1 MATPYSVL
9 MPLAPWESPE
19 VVAEALRSLLRQS
32 WQPTQLVVSCDGSPP
47 GPLRRV
53 LKAADLPME
62 ILEGSGQEGVG
73 PVLARGLS
81 RCVHELVVRADADD
95 ICLPNRCERQLEVMQ
110 ASPHV
115 AALSAAVAE
124 FVDPGG
130 TVTGVRRV
138 PTTSEGIF
146 ALSRWRNPLNHPAV
160 VLRRSYVLAAG
171 NYRACPGFEDYDLW
185 LRLLLHWGPDAL
197 ANLDDILVKVRVGAY
212 HLARRHGWRYG
223 RQEASF
229 LINCSQEELLPAHQV
244 MILLMIRLPWR
255 FMPVQLMQSAMKM
268 FRITKDC
275 SGYV

>member
-110 ASPHV
+110 ASPH
-115 AALSAAVAE
+115 A
-124 FVDPGG
+124 DCP
-130 TVTGVRRV
+130 
-138 PTTSEGIF
+138 
-146 ALSRWRNPLNHPAV
+146 
-160 VLRRSYVLAAG
+160 LRRPPYLHLQCAQHPM
-171 NYRACPGFEDYDLW
+171 RP
-185 LRLLLHWGPDAL
+185 RLLTGGGCLKKG
-197 ANLDDILVKVRVGAY
+197 
-212 HLARRHGWRYG
+212 
-223 RQEASF
+223 E
-229 LINCSQEELLPAHQV
+229 
-244 MILLMIRLPWR
+244 
-255 FMPVQLMQSAMKM
+255 
-268 FRITKDC
+268 T
-275 SGYV
+275 